1 MFLMD
6 TNVIS
11 EFLKEHPEKKLLRWA
26 EEQISQKNAIHV
38 SALSKAEIECG
49 IYYMADGKPKSA
61 LAKNAKEFFTTYKKL
76 CYAFNAQTAV
86 HYAKIWAENRRTGRN
101 IGEIDTM
108 IAAVAVQ
115 HKLTLVTGNVK
126 HFADIENLKI
136 INPWDSKK
144 KR

>member
-1 MFLMD
+1 MFLLD

-11 EFLKEHPEKKLLRWA
+11 ELLTEHPERKISRWVKEHA
-26 EEQISQKNAIHV
+26 DQKNALHV
-38 SALSKAEIECG
+38 NAISKAEIECG
-49 IYYMADGKPKSA
+49 IYYMDDSEKKRA
-61 LAKNAKEFFTTYKKL
+61 LAKNAKEFFESYKKL

-86 HYAKIWAENRRTGRN
+86 HYAKIRAENKRTGRN
-101 IGEIDTM
+101 IGEMDTM
-108 IAAVAVQ
+108 IAAVAIQ
-115 HKLTLVTGNVK
+115 HKLTLVTRNVK